1 MCCLVKGSI
10 PAFKHSFSRYQFLDI
25 KKTVLKII
33 SALFLEVC
41 DFLKLDCQYFDF
53 TIVIKLKRQ
62 DVYT

>member
-1 MCCLVKGSI
+1 M
-10 PAFKHSFSRYQFLDI
+10 FKHSFSRYQFLDI